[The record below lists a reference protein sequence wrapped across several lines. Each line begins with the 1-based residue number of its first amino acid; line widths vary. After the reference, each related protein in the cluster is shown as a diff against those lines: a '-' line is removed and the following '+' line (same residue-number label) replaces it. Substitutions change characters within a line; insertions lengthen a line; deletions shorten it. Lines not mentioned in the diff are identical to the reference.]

1 MEQPDAFLHRVLPFL
16 FTYVCLLSRKWGGGR
31 CETRT
36 KSRGKEKEI
45 GIARIYL
52 NFIAGRVSHGTEVG
66 VI

>member
-1 MEQPDAFLHRVLPFL
+1 MRFYTASYRFYLPMCVF
-16 FTYVCLLSRKWGGGR
+16 FRGSGEEGGAKRGRSREEK
-31 CETRT
+31 
-36 KSRGKEKEI
+36 KKEV